1 VLKIALTN
9 VLLCLCMVSLSP
21 LAAEQSGRECI
32 GFATPGQG
40 YRIQPGSGWQTLA
53 HLKFSFNSNSD
64 IIAQASAMFSESNT
78 PDVLVSYQIWLDGA
92 ATSWTIDRLP
102 GTFPGT
108 HVVRSFI
115 PDVTAGVHTL
125 SLKVQNLGSVPVD
138 YNGFWIGPTMVDA
151 SESTTI
157 DQTAAPITIDTN
169 WTTLAQA
176 SLAVSSSQMI
186 MMQGYAEQHTGVA
199 GRRIEYRFQAGTT
212 TLQTYTDALAGQ
224 LPDGQIVTYIYAAPP
239 SGTNTIQLQA
249 HTISGTAQIQSRHLW
264 MQTMPRYTV
273 LDGTFTATS
282 IPNNGTYTAL
292 ATSPAVG
299 LNSLSLSGL
308 SAAGS
313 RKYTTPVGYGLITY
327 GAGTGTSEVQLRMEF
342 LENGNSLGFDIGQL
356 DQPYWG
362 ALKLQALMS
371 NGDGKL
377 GFLPPPTTY
386 SVLFSALGLCPGQ
399 PAVPVQ
405 AGGRFQVAI
414 SPDNFPYLDIHCDQH
429 PELQCCASFPQQ
441 CTYECAADQPTV
453 ASVQRGCYG

>member
-1 VLKIALTN
+1 M
-9 VLLCLCMVSLSP
+9 LCLCIFSSPSLK
-21 LAAEQSGRECI
+21 AEQSGRECI
-32 GFATPGQG
+32 HFANPGKG
-40 YRIQPGSGWQTLA
+40 YRIQPNSGWQTLG

-64 IIAQASAMFSESNT
+64 IIAQVAAMLSENNT
-78 PDVLVSYQIWLDGA
+78 PDVLVSYQIWLDGV
-92 ATSWTIDRLP
+92 ATSWTSDRLP

-115 PDVTAGVHTL
+115 PDVTAGIHTL
-125 SLKVQNLGSVPVD
+125 TLKVANLGSVPVD
-138 YNGFWIGPTMVDA
+138 YNGFWIGPTLVDA

-157 DQTAAPITIDTN
+157 NQTSTPITIDTN

-176 SLAVSSSQMI
+176 PLSVSSSQMI
-186 MMQGYAEQHTGVA
+186 MMQGYAEQHTGVL
-199 GRRIEYRFQAGTT
+199 GRRIEYRFQTGST
-212 TLQTYTDALAGQ
+212 TLQAYTDSLAGQ

-249 HTISGTAQIQSRHLW
+249 RTFSGTAQIQSRHLW

-273 LDGTFTATS
+273 LDGTFTVTS
-282 IPNNGTYTAL
+282 IPNNGMYTAL
-292 ATSPAVG
+292 ATSPAVS

-308 SAAGS
+308 SAAGT

-327 GAGTGTSEVQLRMEF
+327 GSGTGTSEVQLRMEF
-342 LENGNSLGFDIGQL
+342 LENGNPLGFDIGQL

-362 ALKLQALMS
+362 ATKLQTLIS

-377 GFLPPPTTY
+377 GFLPPPATY
-386 SVLFSALGLCPGQ
+386 SVVFSGLNLCPGS
-399 PAVPVQ
+399 AGTSVPVQ

-414 SPDNFPYLDIHCDQH
+414 SPDNFPYLNINCDQH

-441 CTYECAADQPTV
+441 CTFECAPDLPPVDSA
-453 ASVQRGCYG
+453 QRGCFG